1 MQHILA
7 FFDEDKIYG
16 DRFKKFAASHSN
28 CPFTVYSFHD
38 YKALKNFSLDHPI
51 ELLVGSETNKP
62 KGDTAVTEKN
72 HSYDSDESKYD
83 NCNEEKLSEIDPLYT
98 IEAKSII
105 SLSESPI
112 NPDIQISDSSLHGEK
127 GLCKH
132 QIYKYQ
138 SGESIL
144 REIMT
149 IYGKKEPVVKKE
161 NSASLSKLY
170 LVYSPIGRSG
180 KTTFARS
187 LTKTLK
193 KDCTTLYITLEE
205 VSDTSDTHCDA
216 FYHDTLSEAFYF
228 YKEGKLT
235 DTRFKDLIYHSD
247 EYDHILPVR
256 TPEDLTTL
264 DPGELTEFIEHI
276 RRISGTDAIII
287 DTDSILSRIE
297 GLFPRADKIFMPV
310 TEDYSAN
317 NKLQLLEIH
326 LSKTQPPEV
335 LSQIVKLLIPD
346 SRDFP
351 SCDEASSGDSIKN
364 YTSAV
369 IQNYIYK

>member
-16 DRFKKFAASHSN
+16 DRFKKFAASHPN

-38 YKALKNFSLDHPI
+38 YKTLKNFSLDHPI
-51 ELLVGSETNKP
+51 ELLVGSETNLP
-62 KGDTAVTEKN
+62 KDAADD
-72 HSYDSDESKYD
+72 HPSYDTDEYD
-83 NCNEEKLSEIDPLYT
+83 SLNEGNYSGTNPLDT

-112 NPDIQISDSSLHGEK
+112 NPDMYVPDPSLPEEK
-127 GLCKH
+127 GSNKH
-132 QIYKYQ
+132 KIYKYQ
-138 SGESIL
+138 SGENIL
-144 REIMT
+144 KEIMT

-180 KTTFARS
+180 KTIFAKS
-187 LTKTLK
+187 LTKALR
-193 KDCTTLYITLEE
+193 KDCSTLYITLEE
-205 VSDTSDTHCDA
+205 VSDTNDTHCDA

-235 DTRFKDLIYHSD
+235 ASRFRELIYHSD

-256 TPEDLTTL
+256 SPEDLTTL
-264 DPGELTEFIEHI
+264 DSGELTEFIEHI
-276 RRISGTDAIII
+276 RRISGTDAIIL
-287 DTDSILSRIE
+287 DTDSILSRVE
-297 GLFPRADKIFMPV
+297 GLFPRADRIFMPV
-310 TEDYSAN
+310 TEDSSAGS
-317 NKLQLLEIH
+317 KLQLLEAH

-335 LSQIVKLLIPD
+335 LCQIVKLLVPD
-346 SRDFP
+346 PHDFLNSGVASSRD
-351 SCDEASSGDSIKN
+351 SLAD